1 MAYSTLHK
9 KSFNRHML
17 EVLLPEG
24 FEQQCSIVSLFLPS
38 GKSSFGLNPTQE
50 VVLPTKQ
57 RDTPMSST
65 GLQQGRACRSKD
77 RQAKWQHLYK
87 GGGGEAS
94 PEKRR
99 KKT

>member
-1 MAYSTLHK
+1 M
-9 KSFNRHML
+9 FNRHTL

-24 FEQQCSIVSLFLPS
+24 FEQQCSIVNLFLPA
-38 GKSSFGLNPTQE
+38 GKSSFGLNPTQK

-65 GLQQGRACRSKD
+65 GLQQGGVHRSKH
-77 RQAKWQHLYK
+77 RQAKKQHLYR
-87 GGGGEAS
+87 GGAAS
-94 PEKRR
+94 PQERR